1 MTKTGMLQSALKER
15 APRSDRPTLTAKSSC
30 LKRLLPRSQS
40 MALMASILVR
50 KTSLERTTKLSIRQ
64 FCRRAN
70 ERIQAPTSR
79 YRCDCRRACSLR
91 REERRVMK
99 RSRWELPLMKERS
112 RRRSK
117 TTRSSCLSPSF
128 GSSIVDLLLGDSLDL
143 EETQRKAVTEIH
155 YCHKS
160 SKEVKDR

>member
-1 MTKTGMLQSALKER
+1 MTKTGMLRLAQRER
-15 APRSDRPTLTAKSSC
+15 APRNDRPTPTAKNSY

-40 MALMASILVR
+40 MALMAFTLAR
-50 KTSLERTTKLSIRQ
+50 KTSVERTTKLWIRR
-64 FCRRAN
+64 FCRKASG
-70 ERIQAPTSR
+70 RIQVLTSR

-128 GSSIVDLLLGDSLDL
+128 GSSIVDLLLGDSLDQ
-143 EETQRKAVTEIH
+143 EETRKKAVIEIH
-155 YCHKS
+155 SCLRS